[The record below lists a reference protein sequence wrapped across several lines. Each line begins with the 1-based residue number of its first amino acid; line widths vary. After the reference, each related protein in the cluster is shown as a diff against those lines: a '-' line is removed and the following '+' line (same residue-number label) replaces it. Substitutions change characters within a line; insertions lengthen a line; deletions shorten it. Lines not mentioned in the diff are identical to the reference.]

1 MVSNTKPLLPGL
13 SVLYIDACRWPW
25 NTSRIQSCSF
35 CLWCVVC
42 MYVCIYLAAPWHMES
57 PCQGSDLSC
66 ACDPGCG
73 CGKHQIPNPLCRV
86 GDWTWSQH
94 SQDATDPVVLQ
105 REFLPVVLG
114 RGDCAMDFLVVWWNL
129 WIPSQNVSEY
139 DKWNMRD
146 QRRNQVCLKLLK
158 CENNINSVWLF
169 C

>member
-1 MVSNTKPLLPGL
+1 MLAGGL
-13 SVLYIDACRWPW
+13 ETHRGFRVALFACGVLYI
-25 NTSRIQSCSF
+25 
-35 CLWCVVC
+35 C

-73 CGKHQIPNPLCRV
+73 CGKHQIPNPLCRA